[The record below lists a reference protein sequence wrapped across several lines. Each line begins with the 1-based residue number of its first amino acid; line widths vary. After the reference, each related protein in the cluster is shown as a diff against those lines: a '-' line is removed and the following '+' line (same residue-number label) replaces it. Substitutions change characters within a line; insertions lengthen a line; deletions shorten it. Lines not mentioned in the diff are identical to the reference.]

1 MGVSVDKRLQNAKRT
16 NRHSPGQRERTAHV
30 SGQTGDQS
38 VQTSAPP
45 CSPRQLT
52 MPTERV
58 TFRSSS
64 CACPA
69 PIQAGVPSL
78 SFPLNVQEKGAQC
91 PLHIKKNCSVEIQS
105 CLFGAKKYR
114 PVCSL
119 LAGCPALRITPVS
132 TERKVRAVGQQR
144 HLQVPAQHNTC
155 TCDA

>member
-69 PIQAGVPSL
+69 PIQARVPSL
-78 SFPLNVQEKGAQC
+78 SFPLNVQEKGRR
-91 PLHIKKNCSVEIQS
+91 LHSTLKILFCRNSELFVWGEKVPSSLQPS
-105 CLFGAKKYR
+105 CRLPRPQNNSRFHRAKGES
-114 PVCSL
+114 CWTTTA
-119 LAGCPALRITPVS
+119 LAG
-132 TERKVRAVGQQR
+132 
-144 HLQVPAQHNTC
+144 TC
-155 TCDA
+155 ATQYMHV